1 MFYTVKQKLDMM
13 MADGY
18 QSRYGTAQLIW
29 ERLRVEER
37 VIMKK
42 AENGRVVSQ
51 VIAVPDKVGVYF
63 REIPLNEDFCRF
75 HEGEVR

>member
-13 MADGY
+13 MENGY
-18 QSRYGTAQLIW
+18 QSRYGNAQIVW

-37 VIMKK
+37 VILKK
-42 AENGRVVSQ
+42 AENGKVVSQ
-51 VIAVPDKVGVYF
+51 VIAIPDKVGVYF
-63 REIPLNEDFCRF
+63 REVPLNEDFCRF